1 MNWEQYRLVM
11 EKYAIK
17 TDDMATEDAY
27 FMATHMPFSQLEV
40 YQGGRTSAPP
50 NIWSEDRVFEE
61 LVCNPND
68 EHRLVIVRGD
78 NGTGKSHLI
87 RYLKAK
93 FESSPATVYNRD
105 REQLVFLRRLNN
117 SVRGVFSQ
125 LLDQNVICDP
135 AVAAKLRKFIASSD
149 AKDEEAFKTDI
160 LFAYVAAVSNDQ
172 SGKNYKPVICQTIAS
187 FLSDSRIKERLLA
200 EGGPIS
206 RCYQVITSPSDQ
218 VLKDS
223 TIFTV
228 ADFDDKKVIKS
239 VYRKG
244 DPKASDYAN
253 TLLHDSDEITLLVN
267 YLNRFTREVVQ
278 RCADV
283 SSESTKAMFE
293 QLRRDLKKQNKNLT
307 LFIEDFT
314 GFTGIDSEL
323 ITVLSTEHG
332 GDYADLCRVTALV
345 GITNAYYD
353 QFRDNFTDRV
363 THQISVTDRSYGT
376 DEFLVQLT
384 GRYLNAIYTDP
395 KVLREW
401 YKPGQEL
408 TEVPVSNFKAPCR
421 WETTTIDGRE
431 VTLYPFNRKA
441 IRGLYDQLKAK
452 SPRSYLK
459 SVIKSQMKEFLDG
472 KLYGDEW
479 AFPLNPGNTQMTKD
493 QHSSAIDRIEAI
505 SNQDR
510 VRLKTVLALW
520 ADGSATGRKELDGTI
535 SFGGVPQEFFKDI
548 GLSAFSGIG
557 DIQDASTG
565 TATGTEIPVHDN
577 GTGTKPKDK
586 QPPEV
591 KPRIDPKTKKHQTY
605 KDDISEWFSAEK
617 ELKYHA
623 DYRKW
628 LQEFIFGN
636 NNQPGAINWQDIGVP
651 AYVACERASHMSC
664 IFIEGQDTG
673 EAPENV
679 LVSLARSA
687 DGRDV
692 LYALAEMQYAGG
704 WDFESAPYYQQRL
717 ITWLEREKTG
727 IIQRVTAVEDI
738 QKQLPALEWCV
749 ANQYLRAMICG
760 ISIPMDDPIKTMS
773 ALMKSFDAKKAA
785 KRVSKDWE
793 ELISFVQYHE
803 SEFESARKYMIHAS
817 ASTMGAIRGSTTLG
831 DNELY
836 RVEEMLCVVEK
847 LMDADWNIE
856 SGLPKDIPAKHML
869 YNHAA
874 LLKQLYPRI
883 RKAVEAE
890 QKMAEDKL
898 DELKAYVGEMTT
910 ENLVVNMNA
919 ILNLFNTLSTN
930 GIWSL
935 QGQKQRYG
943 KAPLELA
950 KEIMAAVRSITD
962 ARNKRVTQVLA
973 LYSDNALASIS
984 DWVKSFSE
992 IERVAAL
999 EARKAEAELQ
1009 RIGVHSY
1016 SGELIAAAQAEMEN
1030 LCEIL
1035 ENMEVRG

>member
-50 NIWSEDRVFEE
+50 KIWSEDRVFEE

-93 FESSPATVYNRD
+93 FENSPATVYNRD

-135 AVAAKLRKFIASSD
+135 GVEAKLRKFIASSD

-408 TEVPVSNFKAPCR
+408 TEVPVSNFMAPCR

-520 ADGSATGRKELDGTI
+520 ADGSASGRREADGTI
-535 SFGGVPQEFFKDI
+535 SFGGVPQGFFQDI
-548 GLSAFSGIG
+548 GLSAFGGIG
-557 DIQDASTG
+557 DIQDVSTG
-565 TATGTEIPVHDN
+565 TATGTEVPVPDN
-577 GTGTKPKDK
+577 GTGNNPQEK

-591 KPRIDPKTKKHQTY
+591 KVRIDPKTKKHLMY

-628 LQEFIFGN
+628 LQEFLFGN
-636 NNQPGAINWQDIGVP
+636 SNQPGAINWQDIGVP
-651 AYVACERASHMSC
+651 AYIASERSSHMSC

-673 EAPENV
+673 EEPENV

-692 LYALAEMQYAGG
+692 LYALAEMQYASG

-717 ITWLEREKTG
+717 ITWLERERAG
-727 IIQRVTAVEDI
+727 IIQRVTAVEDT
-738 QKQLPALEWCV
+738 QKQLPVMEWCFV
-749 ANQYLRAMICG
+749 IQYLKARICG
-760 ISIPMDDPIKTMS
+760 VQFQTDDPIKTVEV
-773 ALMKSFDAKKAA
+773 LREKLNAKDIGERA
-785 KRVSKDWE
+785 SKEWSD
-793 ELISFVQYHE
+793 LAGFVKNHE
-803 SEFESARKYMIHAS
+803 SEFDAAQKYLKHAS
-817 ASTMGAIRGSTTLG
+817 ATTMGAIKGSTSIK

-847 LMDADWNIE
+847 LIAADWDIE
-856 SGLPKDIPAKHML
+856 AKLPRDIPAKHML

-890 QKMAEDKL
+890 QEKAEDKL
-898 DELKAYVGEMTT
+898 DELKAYVGELTT

-935 QGQKQRYG
+935 QGQKHRYG

-950 KEIMAAVRSITD
+950 EEIMSAVRTITE
-962 ARNKRVTQVLA
+962 ARDKSVTQVLA
-973 LYSDNALASIS
+973 MYSENALASIS
-984 DWVKSFSE
+984 DWVKSFKE
-992 IERVAAL
+992 IERVAVL

>member
-1 MNWEQYRLVM
+1 MNWKRYQDVM
-11 EKYAIK
+11 ENYAIK
-17 TDDMATEDAY
+17 IDNIATEDVY

-40 YQGGRTSAPP
+40 YDGGRTSAPP
-50 NIWSEDRVFEE
+50 RIRSEKQIFEE
-61 LVCNPND
+61 LVCNPNN

-78 NGTGKSHLI
+78 DGTGKSHLI

-93 FESSPATVYNRD
+93 FENSPAVVYNRD
-105 REQLVFLRRLNN
+105 REQMVFLRRLNN
-117 SVRGVFSQ
+117 SVRGVFGQ
-125 LLDQNVICDP
+125 LLEQNVICDP
-135 AVAAKLRKFIASSD
+135 EVEAKLRKFIVSSD

-160 LFAYVAAVSNDQ
+160 LYAYIAAVGNDK
-172 SGKNYKPVICQTIAS
+172 SEKYYKPIICQTIES

-206 RCYQVITSPSDQ
+206 RCYQIISSPSDQ
-218 VLKDS
+218 VMKDS
-223 TIFTV
+223 TIFTEK
-228 ADFDDKKVIKS
+228 DFNDKKTIKS
-239 VYRKG
+239 ILRNA
-244 DPKASDYAN
+244 DPGAQDYAA
-253 TLLHDSDEITLLVN
+253 TLLHDPDEVTQLVN

-307 LFIEDFT
+307 IFIEDFT

-323 ITVLSTEHG
+323 ITVLSTEHTG
-332 GDYADLCRVTALV
+332 GYSDLCRVTALV

-353 QFRDNFTDRV
+353 QFRDNFTARV
-363 THQISVTDRSYGT
+363 THEISVTDRAYGT
-376 DEFLVQLT
+376 DEFLVELT
-384 GRYLNAIYTDP
+384 GRYLNAIYMDP
-395 KVLREW
+395 NVLREW

-408 TEVPVSNFKAPCR
+408 TEVPVSDFKPPCR

-441 IRGLYDQLKAK
+441 IRGLYEQLKAK

-459 SVIKSQMKEFLDG
+459 SVIKAQMKEYLNG
-472 KLYGDEW
+472 KQYGDEW
-479 AFPLNPGNTQMTKD
+479 DFPLNPGNAQMTKD

-565 TATGTEIPVHDN
+565 TATGTEIPVPDN

-591 KPRIDPKTKKHQTY
+591 KPRIDPKAKKHQMY

-636 NNQPGAINWQDIGVP
+636 NNQPGAINWQDIGVA
-651 AYVACERASHMSC
+651 AYVASERSSHMSC

-673 EAPENV
+673 EAPENA
-679 LVSLARSA
+679 LVSLTRSA

-717 ITWLEREKTG
+717 ITWLEREKIG

-738 QKQLPALEWCV
+738 HKQLPALEWCV

-793 ELISFVQYHE
+793 ELISFVQNHE

-847 LMDADWNIE
+847 LMVADWNIE
-856 SGLPKDIPAKHML
+856 AELPKDIPAKHML

-883 RKAVEAE
+883 RRAVAAE
-890 QKMAEDKL
+890 QEKAEGKL
-898 DELKAYVGEMTT
+898 GELKAYVGELTT

-950 KEIMAAVRSITD
+950 KEIMSAVQAITD
-962 ARNKRVTQVLA
+962 ARDKSVMQVLA
-973 LYSDNALASIS
+973 MYSGNALASIS

-992 IERVAAL
+992 IERVAVL

>member
-87 RYLKAK
+87 RFLKAK
-93 FESSPATVYNRD
+93 FENSPATVYNRD

-135 AVAAKLRKFIASSD
+135 GVEAKLRKFIASSD

-283 SSESTKAMFE
+283 SSESTKTMFE

-408 TEVPVSNFKAPCR
+408 TEVPVSNFMAPCR

-586 QPPEV
+586 QPTEV
-591 KPRIDPKTKKHQTY
+591 KPRIDPKTKKHQMY

-636 NNQPGAINWQDIGVP
+636 NNQPGAINWQDIGVS
-651 AYVACERASHMSC
+651 AYVASERSSHMSC

-673 EAPENV
+673 EAPENA

-717 ITWLEREKTG
+717 ITWLERERIG
-727 IIQRVTAVEDI
+727 IIQRVTAVEDVH
-738 QKQLPALEWCV
+738 KKLPALEWCV

-793 ELISFVQYHE
+793 ELISFVQNHE

-847 LMDADWNIE
+847 LMVADWNIE
-856 SGLPKDIPAKHML
+856 AELPKDIPAKHML

-883 RKAVEAE
+883 RRAVAAE
-890 QKMAEDKL
+890 QEKAEGKL
-898 DELKAYVGEMTT
+898 GELKAFVGELTT

-919 ILNLFNTLSTN
+919 ILNLFTTLSTN

-943 KAPLELA
+943 RTPLELA
-950 KEIMAAVRSITD
+950 KEIMSAVRTITEARDKSI
-962 ARNKRVTQVLA
+962 TQVLA

-1035 ENMEVRG
+1035 ENMEVCG

>member
-40 YQGGRTSAPP
+40 YQGGRTSVPP
-50 NIWSEDRVFEE
+50 KIWSEDRVFEE

-93 FESSPATVYNRD
+93 FENSPATVYNRD

-135 AVAAKLRKFIASSD
+135 GVEAKLRKFIASSD

-206 RCYQVITSPSDQ
+206 KCYQVITSPSDQ
-218 VLKDS
+218 VLKDD

-228 ADFDDKKVIKS
+228 ADFEDKKVIKS

-267 YLNRFTREVVQ
+267 YLNRFTREVGQ

-293 QLRRDLKKQNKNLT
+293 QLRRDLKKQKKNLT

-408 TEVPVSNFKAPCR
+408 TEVPVGNFMPPCR

-520 ADGSATGRKELDGTI
+520 ADGSAAGRRESDGTI
-535 SFGGVPQEFFKDI
+535 SFGGVPQGFFKDI
-548 GLSAFSGIG
+548 GLSAFGGIG
-557 DIQDASTG
+557 DIQDVSTG
-565 TATGTEIPVHDN
+565 TATGTEVPVPDN
-577 GTGTKPKDK
+577 GTGNNPQEK

-591 KPRIDPKTKKHQTY
+591 KVRIDPKTKKHLMY

-628 LQEFIFGN
+628 LQEFLFGN
-636 NNQPGAINWQDIGVP
+636 SNQPGAINWQDIGVP
-651 AYVACERASHMSC
+651 AYIASERSSHMSC

-673 EAPENV
+673 EEPENA

-692 LYALAEMQYAGG
+692 LYALAEMQYASG

-717 ITWLEREKTG
+717 ITWLERERAG
-727 IIQRVTAVEDI
+727 IIQRVTAVEDT
-738 QKQLPALEWCV
+738 QKQLPVMEWCFV
-749 ANQYLRAMICG
+749 IQYLKARICG
-760 ISIPMDDPIKTMS
+760 VQFQTDDPIKTIEV
-773 ALMKSFDAKKAA
+773 LREKLNAKDIGERA
-785 KRVSKDWE
+785 SKEWSD
-793 ELISFVQYHE
+793 LAGFVKNHE
-803 SEFESARKYMIHAS
+803 SEFDAAQKYLKHAS
-817 ASTMGAIRGSTTLG
+817 ATTMGAIKGSTSIK
-831 DNELY
+831 DNEIY

-847 LMDADWNIE
+847 LIAADWDIE
-856 SGLPKDIPAKHML
+856 AKLPRDIPAKHML

-874 LLKQLYPRI
+874 LLKQLYSRI

-890 QKMAEDKL
+890 QEKAEGKL
-898 DELKAYVGEMTT
+898 DELKAYVGELTT

-950 KEIMAAVRSITD
+950 EEIMSAVRTITE
-962 ARNKRVTQVLA
+962 ARDKSVTQVLA
-973 LYSDNALASIS
+973 MYSENALASIS
-984 DWVKSFSE
+984 DWVKSFKE
-992 IERVAAL
+992 IERVAVL

-1035 ENMEVRG
+1035 DNMEVRG